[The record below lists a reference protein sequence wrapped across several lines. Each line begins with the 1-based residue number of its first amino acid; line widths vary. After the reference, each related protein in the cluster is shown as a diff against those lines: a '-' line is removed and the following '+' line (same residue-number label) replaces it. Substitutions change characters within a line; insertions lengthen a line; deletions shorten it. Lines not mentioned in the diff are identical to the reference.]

1 KFFVPPIETTGIGSQ
16 QPLHA
21 GDQISAGRFD
31 NQMKM
36 VRHQAPGMDLPA
48 GFFTGLAQRLHKQ
61 PVGLLVLEDGVTPIP
76 SAHDVVNRPGVLNAQ
91 FSRHDPMGT
100 VFVPPVNTIILRT
113 DPFKDREG
121 RSFNRE
127 TDERTRKGGKTESW
141 QDRIMGIC
149 EPKGMER
156 RTEEP
161 GLLTEGNEENEEKSK
176 IEREFQTGNGQAQR
190 ASTGRRGKIIE
201 GKMISGMG
209 ALNVRREA

>member
-1 KFFVPPIETTGIGSQ
+1 MSGPAFF
-16 QPLHA
+16 
-21 GDQISAGRFD
+21 
-31 NQMKM
+31 
-36 VRHQAPGMDLPA
+36 
-48 GFFTGLAQRLHKQ
+48 
-61 PVGLLVLEDGVTPIP
+61 LLVGAAGEGGGFGWIEQSGEEVHIP
-76 SAHDVVNRPGVLNAQ
+76 TEREQVFGQGQGLKKLNELGLKSVHARDNR
-91 FSRHDPMGT
+91 STMGT
-100 VFVPPVNTIILRT
+100 ELMVLL
-113 DPFKDREG
+113 KAEQAKREG

-161 GLLTEGNEENEEKSK
+161 GFLTEGNEENEENEEKSR

-201 GKMISGMG
+201 GKMISGTG
-209 ALNVRREA
+209 SLNVMREA